1 VALAAAGVA
10 AIAMVL
16 GVIALVRLRRAAR
29 RSAGRARGRT
39 GRDLVAHAAE
49 LDRSF
54 AALHAYVEDVAAR
67 LDERVG
73 TAELRLDGA
82 IAHFGLVRYDAYN
95 EMSGRQ
101 STTIALLDA
110 SRSGV
115 VLSAIHH
122 RDQARLYAKQVVG
135 GQGELELSPEEEEA
149 VRARSS
155 AACPP
160 PDALRLPRPPGTFSE
175 QALREAAGD
184 LDAAER
190 VAYATIHETIMA
202 AQHGEVDAALVPIEN
217 SVEGAVN
224 VTLDALAPT
233 PPSFTSAASTSW
245 PSSSR

>member
-1 VALAAAGVA
+1 MDELTTTTGYVALGAATA
-10 AIAMVL
+10 ALIALVL
-16 GVIALVRLRRAAR
+16 GIIAVVRLRRL
-29 RSAGRARGRT
+29 RADQRIVLGAEH

-67 LDERVG
+67 LDERIG
-73 TAELRLDGA
+73 TAEMRLDGA

-135 GQGELELSPEEEEA
+135 GQGELELSPEEEA
-149 VRARSS
+149 VRAALERGVP
-155 AACPP
+155 AA
-160 PDALRLPRPPGTFSE
+160 
-175 QALREAAGD
+175 
-184 LDAAER
+184 
-190 VAYATIHETIMA
+190 
-202 AQHGEVDAALVPIEN
+202 
-217 SVEGAVN
+217 
-224 VTLDALAPT
+224 
-233 PPSFTSAASTSW
+233 
-245 PSSSR
+245 